1 MLVVVDFFEVA
12 PVAVRLCGPKFA
24 KAGSA
29 TVVLLMVPVEE
40 AVTDPTHIAPVVM
53 VTLSPGANPCPVI
66 VNPTAGAMN
75 RCEAE
80 IVGAE
85 VLGSTVKVE
94 REAVGA
100 PSSAERSAIPL
111 ALPALARA
119 LN

>member
-1 MLVVVDFFEVA
+1 MDVIHF
-12 PVAVRLCGPKFA
+12 
-24 KAGSA
+24 
-29 TVVLLMVPVEE
+29 
-40 AVTDPTHIAPVVM
+40 APVVM
-53 VTLSPGANPCPVI
+53 VTLSPAANPCPEI

-80 IVGAE
+80 ILGAE
-85 VLGSTVKVE
+85 ALGSTVKVE

-119 LN
+119 CS